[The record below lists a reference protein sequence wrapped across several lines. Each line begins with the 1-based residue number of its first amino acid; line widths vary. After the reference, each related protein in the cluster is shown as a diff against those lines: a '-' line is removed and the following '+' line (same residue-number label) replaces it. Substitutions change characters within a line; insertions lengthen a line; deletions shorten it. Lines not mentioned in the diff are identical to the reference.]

1 MREPQVQFSVNAF
14 LRAGYRRGFHAA
26 AVVAVGAS
34 AMAFA
39 VERSP
44 LVMHE
49 TMSEAER
56 AETIRAA
63 VAAPSGRAVSTTE
76 HKMLRMSPEQSR
88 AELKALAE
96 PTSANQN
103 KSLRDQTIREVRN
116 GDAVTLIVG
125 TALAKQSR
133 LVRDANGQWVRTCS
147 ADHGNGAQPHTHAV
161 SVKGSNRE

>member
-1 MREPQVQFSVNAF
+1 MRKPEFQYSMSSF
-14 LRAGYRRGFHAA
+14 LQTVYRRGVQTAT
-26 AVVAVGAS
+26 VATVAMS
-34 AMAFA
+34 AMVFA

-56 AETIRAA
+56 ADVIRAA
-63 VAAPSGRAVSTTE
+63 VAAPSGRAVSATE

-88 AELKALAE
+88 AELKAIDNDS
-96 PTSANQN
+96 SANQN
-103 KSLRDQTIREVRN
+103 KSLRERTIREVRN
-116 GDAVTLIVG
+116 GESVTLVVG

-133 LVRDANGQWVRTCS
+133 LVRDANGQWARTCS
-147 ADHGNGAQPHTHAV
+147 SDHGHGATPHTHAV